1 MAHLNLAPLT
11 TSEVTRATCH
21 TNHTA
26 VHLLAEQVFVRPR
39 AAAKQETGFGLEVR
53 PGRPGRAEH
62 SNNAGPHEWLGP
74 VKIEVGVAERDRG
87 CDVVNPVRLEH
98 KFEPRCVTPIRQ
110 QSHDFASALL
120 AINVDKFSRTGAIPS
135 HPVPHLME
143 WSDRGLKFRVHDSSG
158 GAALS
163 TLTTNHHSQQSVR
176 SQESSW
182 FVSGV

>member
-120 AINVDKFSRTGAIPS
+120 AINIDKFFKDWGNTITSNAPPDGVEFTGACNFGF
-135 HPVPHLME
+135 MT
-143 WSDRGLKFRVHDSSG
+143 
-158 GAALS
+158 AA
-163 TLTTNHHSQQSVR
+163 
-176 SQESSW
+176 
-182 FVSGV
+182 GVQPCPP